1 MKEKQIKKIS
11 LNLDLFYRLGAV
23 IVGIMLSISLTRNI
37 LIISTANKK
46 IAKVKDE
53 IISLKEK
60 NETLKKQIQESQTDE
75 FTERQARNRLGLV
88 REGEVVVVLP
98 EEEILKKFSPKI
110 EEQENQLPDPNW
122 KKWLK
127 LFL

>member
-23 IVGIMLSISLTRNI
+23 IVGIMLSITLTRNI

-75 FTERQARNRLGLV
+75 FTEKID
-88 REGEVVVVLP
+88 EVEKP
-98 EEEILKKFSPKI
+98 AKDEISEE
-110 EEQENQLPDPNW
+110 
-122 KKWLK
+122 
-127 LFL
+127 